1 MGIDMGT
8 EMGMDMGTE
17 KLELKLEWDTSR
29 NSLFLCVQQLLSN
42 IVSLFAVLLC
52 LHTSQITPN
61 TSLLAHHS

>member
-52 LHTSQITPN
+52 
-61 TSLLAHHS
+61 